1 MSKIKSHFAI
11 SHAPL
16 AEATQD
22 QIRTLPM
29 LYRASREFA
38 RSLNNP
44 VINDFLANAS
54 ESGFRYESLD
64 IKVCMLKQGWWPCIP
79 GWHLDDFHR
88 GIDGQPAL
96 DQLENYRCRHIMAL
110 HGDSSLTQFCEGEFE
125 LPPFVLDQPVY
136 GWYNKQINRR
146 YSCFQT
152 IESRRV
158 YEFTESDFH
167 RGVEATH
174 DGWRA
179 FFRLTQSNHREPKN
193 EIRSQVQIYVPQAQF
208 FRGW

>member
-1 MSKIKSHFAI
+1 MSRIRSNFAI

-44 VINDFLANAS
+44 VINDFLNNAP
-54 ESGFRYESLD
+54 ESGSRYESFD

-88 GIDGQPAL
+88 GPDGQPAL
-96 DQLENYRCRHIMAL
+96 AQLEQNACKHIMAL
-110 HGDSSLTQFCEGEFE
+110 HG
-125 LPPFVLDQPVY
+125 
-136 GWYNKQINRR
+136 N
-146 YSCFQT
+146 
-152 IESRRV
+152 
-158 YEFTESDFH
+158 
-167 RGVEATH
+167 A
-174 DGWRA
+174 
-179 FFRLTQSNHREPKN
+179 
-193 EIRSQVQIYVPQAQF
+193 
-208 FRGW
+208 